1 MDTKRFVGTKNKEG
15 LKMESNVGTQLKNAL
30 NRTGM
35 GSSPQIMALKR
46 NLPEE
51 ENTEATAAASA
62 GPYSALFS
70 GDMKEDEEKIEG
82 EKPNFFKSIYNP
94 EDKSYI
100 AAYKIVDDSSDK
112 FIEVLNI
119 PENEVGRIY
128 MDGKETYEISIFKFK
143 LPKSQIKIL
152 DDDTGFSGFKFIKI
166 PYWLVKKDPT
176 QYKIKRLNKKKR
188 LSRKYSY
195 PFPSLSKDVD
205 DNVVDYITT
214 TDGDKESIKKIKTQL
229 EGEPKKVETKE
240 ATGAA
245 SAGAYVGPSIWAKSS
260 TKKNWRGA
268 RKTQIPG
275 GKFVEVRKKCQKFP
289 YCNQG
294 DIKALKIFENENVK
308 EVIKNISHKHN
319 ISESHIKNILLI
331 EVDRLIKYKK

>member
-1 MDTKRFVGTKNKEG
+1 MIPNINKQIVNKLTSNPEFNKNI
-15 LKMESNVGTQLKNAL
+15 SNPSVSAMLSDIK
-30 NRTGM
+30 
-35 GSSPQIMALKR
+35 KY
-46 NLPEE
+46 
-51 ENTEATAAASA
+51 ENKEATASGGSGQYPA
-62 GPYSALFS
+62 PLF
-70 GDMKEDEEKIEG
+70 GDMKENDEEKNGQEL
-82 EKPNFFKSIYNP
+82 NFYKSVYNP
-94 EDKSYI
+94 DDKSYV
-100 AAYKIVDDSSDK
+100 AAYKIIDDSSDK

-119 PENEVGRIY
+119 HENEVGRIY

-152 DDDTGFSGFKFIKI
+152 DEDTGFSGFKFIKI
-166 PYWLVKKDPT
+166 PYWLVKKDST

-195 PFPSLSKDVD
+195 PIDSLSKYVD
-205 DNVVDYITT
+205 DDVVDYITV
-214 TDGDKESIKKIKTQL
+214 TDGDKESIKKIKTQK
-229 EGEPKKVETKE
+229 EGNITKTETKE

-275 GKFVEVRKKCQKFP
+275 GKFVEVKKKCQKFP

-294 DIKALKIFENENVK
+294 DMKALKIFENDK
-308 EVIKNISHKHN
+308 MKDVIKNISKKHN
-319 ISESHIKNILLI
+319 ISENVIKNILTYELG
-331 EVDRLIKYKK
+331 VFRKYKK

>member
-1 MDTKRFVGTKNKEG
+1 MIPNINKQIVNKLTSNPEFNKNI
-15 LKMESNVGTQLKNAL
+15 SNPSVSAMLSDIK
-30 NRTGM
+30 
-35 GSSPQIMALKR
+35 KY
-46 NLPEE
+46 
-51 ENTEATAAASA
+51 ENKEATAS
-62 GPYSALFS
+62 GGSGQYSAPLF
-70 GDMKEDEEKIEG
+70 GDMKENDEEKNGQEL
-82 EKPNFFKSIYNP
+82 NFYKSVYNP
-94 EDKSYI
+94 DDKSYV
-100 AAYKIVDDSSDK
+100 AAYKIIDDSSDK

-119 PENEVGRIY
+119 HENEVGRIY

-152 DDDTGFSGFKFIKI
+152 DEDTGFSGFKFIKI

-195 PFPSLSKDVD
+195 PIDSLSKYVD
-205 DNVVDYITT
+205 DDVVDYITV
-214 TDGDKESIKKIKTQL
+214 TDGDKESIKKIKTQK
-229 EGEPKKVETKE
+229 EGNITKTETKE

-275 GKFVEVRKKCQKFP
+275 GKFVEVKKKCQKFP

-294 DIKALKIFENENVK
+294 DMKALKIFENDKMK
-308 EVIKNISHKHN
+308 EVIKNISKKHN
-319 ISESHIKNILLI
+319 ISENVIKNILTYELG
-331 EVDRLIKYKK
+331 VFRKYKK

>member
-1 MDTKRFVGTKNKEG
+1 MVPNINKQIVNK
-15 LKMESNVGTQLKNAL
+15 LTSNPEFNKNA
-30 NRTGM
+30 
-35 GSSPQIMALKR
+35 SSPVATQMLSDIKKY
-46 NLPEE
+46 
-51 ENTEATAAASA
+51 ENKEATASGGSGQFSA
-62 GPYSALFS
+62 PLF
-70 GDMKEDEEKIEG
+70 GEMKEDKDSENA
-82 EKPNFFKSIYNP
+82 EKPNFHKSTYNP
-94 EDKSYI
+94 DDKSYI

-119 PENEVGRIY
+119 HENEVGRNF
-128 MDGKETYEISIFKFK
+128 MDGKETYEISIHKFK

-152 DDDTGFSGFKFIKI
+152 DDNTGFEGFKFIKI

-188 LSRKYSY
+188 LSNKYNYVVDSI
-195 PFPSLSKDVD
+195 SQKVD
-205 DNVVDYITT
+205 DDVVDYLIT
-214 TDGDKESIKKIKTQL
+214 TDGDKESIRKIKIQRT
-229 EGEPKKVETKE
+229 GDSKKTETKE
-240 ATGAA
+240 ATGSA

-275 GKFVEVRKKCQKFP
+275 GKFVEVKKKCQKFP

-294 DIKALKIFENENVK
+294 DIKALKIFENENLNK
-308 EVIKNISHKHN
+308 VIRNISRKHE

-331 EVDRLIKYKK
+331 EFNKLIKYKK

>member
-1 MDTKRFVGTKNKEG
+1 MLSDIKKYENK
-15 LKMESNVGTQLKNAL
+15 
-30 NRTGM
+30 
-35 GSSPQIMALKR
+35 
-46 NLPEE
+46 
-51 ENTEATAAASA
+51 EATAS
-62 GPYSALFS
+62 GGSGQYSAPLF
-70 GDMKEDEEKIEG
+70 GDMKENDEEKNGQEL
-82 EKPNFFKSIYNP
+82 NFYKSVYNP
-94 EDKSYI
+94 DDKSYV
-100 AAYKIVDDSSDK
+100 AAYKIIDDSSDK

-119 PENEVGRIY
+119 HENEVGRIY

-152 DDDTGFSGFKFIKI
+152 DEDTGFSGFKFIKI

-195 PFPSLSKDVD
+195 PIDSLSKYVD
-205 DNVVDYITT
+205 DDVVDYITV
-214 TDGDKESIKKIKTQL
+214 TDGDKESIKKIKTQK
-229 EGEPKKVETKE
+229 EGNITKTETKE

-275 GKFVEVRKKCQKFP
+275 GKFVEVKKKCQKFP

-294 DIKALKIFENENVK
+294 DMKALKIFENDKMK
-308 EVIKNISHKHN
+308 EVIKNISKKHN
-319 ISESHIKNILLI
+319 ISENVIKNILTYELG
-331 EVDRLIKYKK
+331 VFRKYKK

>member
-1 MDTKRFVGTKNKEG
+1 MIPNINKQIVNKLTSNPEFNKNI
-15 LKMESNVGTQLKNAL
+15 SNPSVSAMLSDIK
-30 NRTGM
+30 
-35 GSSPQIMALKR
+35 KY
-46 NLPEE
+46 
-51 ENTEATAAASA
+51 ENKEATAS
-62 GPYSALFS
+62 GGSGQYSAPLF
-70 GDMKEDEEKIEG
+70 GDMKENDEEKNG
-82 EKPNFFKSIYNP
+82 QGFNFFKSIYNP

-100 AAYKIVDDSSDK
+100 AAYKIIDDSSDK

-119 PENEVGRIY
+119 HENEVGRIY

-152 DDDTGFSGFKFIKI
+152 DDDTGFTGFKFIKI

-188 LSRKYSY
+188 LSKKYNY

-214 TDGDKESIKKIKTQL
+214 TDGDKESIKKIRTQL
-229 EGEPKKVETKE
+229 GGESEKVETKE

-294 DIKALKIFENENVK
+294 DMKALKIFENEK
-308 EVIKNISHKHN
+308 MKDVIKNISKKHN
-319 ISESHIKNILLI
+319 ISENVIKNILTYELG
-331 EVDRLIKYKK
+331 VFRKYKK

>member
-1 MDTKRFVGTKNKEG
+1 MIPNINKQIVNKLTSNPEFNKNS
-15 LKMESNVGTQLKNAL
+15 SNPSVSAMLSDIK
-30 NRTGM
+30 
-35 GSSPQIMALKR
+35 KY
-46 NLPEE
+46 
-51 ENTEATAAASA
+51 ENKEATAS
-62 GPYSALFS
+62 GGSGQYSAPLF
-70 GDMKEDEEKIEG
+70 GDMKENDEEKNGQEL
-82 EKPNFFKSIYNP
+82 NFYKSVYNP
-94 EDKSYI
+94 DDKSYV
-100 AAYKIVDDSSDK
+100 AAYKIIDDSSDK

-119 PENEVGRIY
+119 HENEVGRIY

-152 DDDTGFSGFKFIKI
+152 DEDTGFSGFKFIKI

-195 PFPSLSKDVD
+195 PIDSLSKYVD
-205 DNVVDYITT
+205 DDVVDYITV
-214 TDGDKESIKKIKTQL
+214 TDGDKESIKKIKTQK
-229 EGEPKKVETKE
+229 EGNITKTETKE

-275 GKFVEVRKKCQKFP
+275 GKFVEVKKKCQKFP

-294 DIKALKIFENENVK
+294 DMKALKIFENDK
-308 EVIKNISHKHN
+308 MKDVIKNISKKHN
-319 ISESHIKNILLI
+319 ISENVIKNILTYELG
-331 EVDRLIKYKK
+331 VFRKYKK